1 MSRITAKDLP
11 RECWLC
17 GRNGNGD
24 PLDAHHIFGGANR
37 KLSEKYGLV
46 VPLCHRRCHE
56 SGNLAAHRNKDTMRR
71 LHEWGQRKAME
82 EQGWSIEEFRAVFGR
97 NYLAEEPS
105 SGPAGS
111 LPPGGGDPAGENTG
125 KGSQALRREEGFR
138 ITEEVLPEWM

>member
-1 MSRITAKDLP
+1 MITAKDLP

-37 KLSEKYGLV
+37 KLSEKYKLV

-56 SGNLAAHRNKDTMRR
+56 SGSLAAHRNKDTMQR
-71 LHEWGQRKAME
+71 LHEWGQEKAMR

-97 NYLAEEPS
+97 NYLAEEPAAEPED
-105 SGPAGS
+105 G
-111 LPPGGGDPAGENTG
+111 
-125 KGSQALRREEGFR
+125 GFR
-138 ITEEVLPEWM
+138 ITEEVLDFDYAAR